1 MQVTVRN
8 DISPAISITI
18 LAKEPTDDGE
28 SATVPG
34 GNAGALAR
42 VVDQGSA
49 PLQEDLMGI
58 PNDSVTQDE
67 IDEKRRQE
75 AREEL
80 REEQRRKAERS
91 LDRGLEDS
99 FPASD
104 PPNITQPPPTVYDRK
119 PKR

>member
-1 MQVTVRN
+1 MLDSPTVAVGTR
-8 DISPAISITI
+8 AAFCALSIADSST
-18 LAKEPTDDGE
+18 
-28 SATVPG
+28 
-34 GNAGALAR
+34 
-42 VVDQGSA
+42 
-49 PLQEDLMGI
+49 QEDLMGI
-58 PNDSVTQDE
+58 ANDSVTPHE
-67 IDEKRRQE
+67 IEEKRRQE

-104 PPNITQPPPTVYDRK
+104 PPSITQPPPTVYDRK